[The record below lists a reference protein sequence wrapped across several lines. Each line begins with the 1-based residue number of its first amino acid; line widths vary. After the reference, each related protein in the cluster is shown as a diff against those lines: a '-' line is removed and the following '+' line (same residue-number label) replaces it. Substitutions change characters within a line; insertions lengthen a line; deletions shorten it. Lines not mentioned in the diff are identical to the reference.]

1 MADAEY
7 IEITSSEISAAK
19 KDLDEPEKVASDATS
34 SDDTSQDIEIIENVP
49 SENND
54 SSNGS
59 NNITA
64 ESETIVTPGN
74 NVISSSQPDSMAY
87 IESNEIA
94 TEKVGEENET
104 EKDEQDIGQE
114 NKVFPE
120 ESNAIKDVNVTHN
133 EPEVQ
138 PAGDA
143 ETFEVIHGVE
153 EQTKENEEEKK
164 ADENKENEP
173 TETIPEDKP
182 TSPFHRF
189 RSFKRQE
196 KKDQAPQGS
205 SITLPSIFSDISTSF
220 MSLKNIAKRK
230 DLNLDDTHLHN
241 MNDASTPS
249 PTSSTSSTTIEQMR
263 IERKN
268 LLGMARLSIK
278 GLIESSLSAGHT
290 LDSDH
295 APLQQ
300 FFIIMEAVLKHGLK
314 APKLFTGHKL
324 FWGPLEAIEKVR
336 SEAAEITNSVRD
348 LPGIKTH
355 AGRARA
361 WLRLALMQKRLAD
374 YFRTMV
380 ENRDAMREFY
390 EPESLVLSEEG
401 IVLSGHL
408 VGLNCIDANL
418 CMKGDDLD
426 NQNAVIDYSLYIKE
440 GNRPSIGTEIELAE
454 KEREKEENAKKEKQ
468 ESPEEIMR
476 EMADQKNY
484 LEERNRYLETT
495 LSELQKRAGHT
506 SSSNQLLEAE
516 LEAAKL
522 TLATMRGERKKLLD
536 EKETMA
542 ASHKKTLEDRQSDL
556 DLERQTLVQS
566 RAGLDEMLNQ
576 VKKQLKQ
583 EALMRM
589 EVERELELQIGLK
602 QEIEVAMKL
611 LEKDIY
617 DKQDSLVI
625 LREQLDNVKGINI
638 DIYKKLQDKTD
649 TIESKTKQI
658 TELEEETK
666 RLNAEAGKLKEKIIE
681 ANQQLDVA
689 LERAD
694 RFSQNLDDSEKRRSA
709 LETNIQIERE
719 WRIALEHKDEK
730 AIKQITQ
737 LETEL
742 SMMQLLRQELEQVK
756 NDRDELRSTCEE
768 QESTIHDLADNLG
781 KSKEKFQD
789 LKDVHKSF
797 AEKTWEKDREVK
809 NCAQCDKPFSLAR
822 RKHHCRNCG
831 QIYCNTCSDNTMPLA
846 SSAKPVRVCDSCH
859 TVLLQRYSAATP

>member
-1 MADAEY
+1 MPIRRRRQLVQQMTSSPYSVPIQQNTNFGNNGSKFTTRGYRRQQRQRHSSWTIQEDCVKEFIPTSMSENGPHGLATGGSCMSLCGMFEGEPDMTSPGYQNLTKDKYDPHSSPGQSLRQLSSRSRCNSMPVDVPLRKNAGKTKRSRNSKKSRSSGGYFFDKY
-7 IEITSSEISAAK
+7 IKRFRAKRSQSIGSDDSSSSDSSQESLIGSEMRSSRLFTNNPASKFRSNRQDMLIISSGVEGQIMYCPLDEKYDVFSNEEVCCDELYPKRYGTSSEWSSCPLNPTISSIK
-19 KDLDEPEKVASDATS
+19 TETQDYVPYSPQILPLYHVPVSPVSPPPGTIFSPVYWDENPTGFQDYEVANTPVTNLLSEFYEANRANHEVG
-34 SDDTSQDIEIIENVP
+34 DDTLKALEQLYWCNFR
-49 SENND
+49 
-54 SSNGS
+54 
-59 NNITA
+59 
-64 ESETIVTPGN
+64 VT
-74 NVISSSQPDSMAY
+74 SD
-87 IESNEIA
+87 
-94 TEKVGEENET
+94 
-104 EKDEQDIGQE
+104 
-114 NKVFPE
+114 
-120 ESNAIKDVNVTHN
+120 
-133 EPEVQ
+133 
-138 PAGDA
+138 GDW
-143 ETFEVIHGVE
+143 
-153 EQTKENEEEKK
+153 
-164 ADENKENEP
+164 
-173 TETIPEDKP
+173 
-182 TSPFHRF
+182 
-189 RSFKRQE
+189 
-196 KKDQAPQGS
+196 
-205 SITLPSIFSDISTSF
+205 L
-220 MSLKNIAKRK
+220 SLKE
-230 DLNLDDTHLHN
+230 LEDDTHLHN

-666 RLNAEAGKLKEKIIE
+666 RLNAEAGKLKEKFCSE
-681 ANQQLDVA
+681 
-689 LERAD
+689 LERVD
-694 RFSQNLDDSEKRRSA
+694 LRRV
-709 LETNIQIERE
+709 
-719 WRIALEHKDEK
+719 
-730 AIKQITQ
+730 
-737 LETEL
+737 EL
-742 SMMQLLRQELEQVK
+742 GL
-756 NDRDELRSTCEE
+756 T
-768 QESTIHDLADNLG
+768 
-781 KSKEKFQD
+781 
-789 LKDVHKSF
+789 
-797 AEKTWEKDREVK
+797 
-809 NCAQCDKPFSLAR
+809 
-822 RKHHCRNCG
+822 
-831 QIYCNTCSDNTMPLA
+831 
-846 SSAKPVRVCDSCH
+846 
-859 TVLLQRYSAATP
+859 